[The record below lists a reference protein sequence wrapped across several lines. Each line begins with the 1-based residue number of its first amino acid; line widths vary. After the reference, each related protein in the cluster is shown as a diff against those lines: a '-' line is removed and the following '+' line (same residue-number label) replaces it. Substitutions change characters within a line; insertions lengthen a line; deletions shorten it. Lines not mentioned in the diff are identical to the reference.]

1 MTTPTPLHRL
11 ARGVFL
17 LAIVAFTL
25 PAARAQNAD
34 DILLRDMN
42 AKVREIK
49 QRALA
54 TDNYDVRLAA
64 QREIMQVMQ
73 DTAPLL
79 SEKVRPIF
87 VVSMKVLTPMSEQGA
102 AYTQM
107 IADWSASGEADF
119 TTMKD
124 NGEIAARVAR
134 IDRMAEAN
142 EALITRF
149 NRFEDDVMG
158 ALKDYGIA
166 ADQRQAFLE
175 GLRETLGRQI
185 GPMRAIRTFDREL
198 FLRYK
203 SVYALIEQRH
213 EHVKRD
219 DAGQFIWEVEE
230 DGQTFQRLLAEIMD
244 LATRQSEAEKLLS
257 SRL

>member
-1 MTTPTPLHRL
+1 MTTPTPLPRI
-11 ARGVFL
+11 ARGVLL
-17 LAIVAFTL
+17 LAIVALFL
-25 PAARAQNAD
+25 PTVWAQNAD
-34 DILLRDMN
+34 EILLRDMN

-49 QRALA
+49 QRALSSDSYE
-54 TDNYDVRLAA
+54 TRLAA
-64 QREIMQVMQ
+64 QLEIMQVMQ

-87 VVSMKVLTPMSEQGA
+87 VVSMKVITPMSDEGA

-107 IADWSASGEADF
+107 IADWSATGEADF
-119 TTMKD
+119 TTLKD
-124 NGEIAARVAR
+124 TIEIAARVGR
-134 IDRMAEAN
+134 IERMAAAN
-142 EALITRF
+142 ESLITRF
-149 NRFEDDVMG
+149 NRFEDDVMA

-166 ADQRQAFLE
+166 ADMRQAFLE

-198 FLRYK
+198 FNRYK
-203 SVYALIEQRH
+203 AVYALIEQRQ
-213 EHVKRD
+213 ERWKRD
-219 DAGQFIWEVEE
+219 DNGQFLWEDEE
-230 DGQTFQRLLAEIMD
+230 DAQTFQRLLSEIMD